1 MYGDVHLSPQL
12 ASIFV
17 DPIAEPT
24 GYELRNSLI
33 DLLGSNGEEA
43 GKAYRL
49 TITLTDTNQG
59 VALQNDATNTR
70 YNDSLTANYVLSDA
84 KGQELRRGALT
95 SLSSYNVVTS
105 PYATLAA
112 RQDSDKRAAQD
123 LAERLGLEL
132 GVYFRRQRP

>member
-49 TITLTDTNQG
+49 TITLTNTNQG
-59 VALQNDATNTR
+59 VALQNDATITR